1 MQIVIDIPDEL
12 YDSIQNKLNFNGDL
26 KQKDVKRLLLAIYD
40 SIKLPKGH
48 GRLVD
53 ADALEELCYEH
64 EIGNDAFD
72 GEPLIEQGQ
81 YDDGDNIWKPLFD
94 FAPTLIEAD
103 NEKE

>member
-1 MQIVIDIPDEL
+1 MRLVIDIQKEMYEQIIDENGIDTML
-12 YDSIQNKLNFNGDL
+12 IPFRDIILNG
-26 KQKDVKRLLLAIYD
+26 IP
-40 SIKLPKGH
+40 LPKNH

-94 FAPTLIEAD
+94 FAPTIIEAD
-103 NEKE
+103 NREE

>member
-1 MQIVIDIPDEL
+1 MKIVIDIPEEVGISNIVNEIDCL
-12 YDSIQNKLNFNGDL
+12 LTDYFNGAYC
-26 KQKDVKRLLLAIYD
+26 KITP
-40 SIKLPKGH
+40 LPKGH

>member
-12 YDSIQNKLNFNGDL
+12 YEDIMAHNGENRESAKSAYYFESL
-26 KQKDVKRLLLAIYD
+26 
-40 SIKLPKGH
+40 IKNGISLPKGH

-94 FAPTLIEAD
+94 FAPTLIESD
-103 NEKE
+103 NKEE